1 MFDMG
6 WSELLVVG
14 VVALIVVGP
23 KDLPIL
29 FRKVGQFVGKA
40 KGMAREFSNAM
51 NDAADDTGMRE
62 ISSGLN
68 KSLKAA
74 TNPLGSAMDGVKSA
88 TKSLTDIDPNSE
100 TGKMAAKRAE
110 DVKKIQA
117 ATARAGAE
125 RKQREAAEALAHAEA
140 AEAKLST
147 GTPQIE
153 ASPATEPNAEPTAK
167 TSPVKKP
174 PAARKAAA
182 PKAASVSKAATEKAP
197 AKKPA
202 ARKTAA
208 KKTAAEKPAAKKSD
222 S

>member
-23 KDLPIL
+23 KDLPVL

-62 ISSGLN
+62 MSSSLN
-68 KSLKAA
+68 KTLKTA
-74 TNPLGSAMDGVKSA
+74 TNPLGSAMDEVKSA
-88 TKSLTDIDPNSE
+88 TKSLSKFDPESE
-100 TGKMAAKRAE
+100 TGKLASQRAE

-125 RKQREAAEALAHAEA
+125 RKQREAAEALAQADA
-140 AEAKLST
+140 AEAKLAT
-147 GTPQIE
+147 PAAAPQIE
-153 ASPATEPNAEPTAK
+153 
-167 TSPVKKP
+167 KP
-174 PAARKAAA
+174 KPRLRRSLPPRNLPQRNLRPRKPR
-182 PKAASVSKAATEKAP
+182 PKRQRPKRVTHECI
-197 AKKPA
+197 
-202 ARKTAA
+202 RRY
-208 KKTAAEKPAAKKSD
+208 
-222 S
+222 